1 MLATAFLA
9 LSGCSVFGETGVES
23 APYSVLVSAT
33 DSTIEQPLEIRNY
46 DSMVLVSTSM
56 EDNGRNGAFRRLFN
70 YITGTNKGTREIAM
84 TAPVFMGKSS
94 NDAKDGNEDTASKTD
109 NTRKNNPDGF
119 ASGSAD
125 SSQAEGMNIEMTAP
139 VFMGEMNTNNGQ
151 GKVAGSSLGKSANG
165 SNNKVSGPMMS
176 FVMPASFS
184 LKTTP
189 KPTDPSVIVSELKDY
204 KVAAV
209 TFSWTLSES
218 NVKAHTD
225 LLLNWLNTTD
235 YEPVGEPY
243 TAAYNGPMTLPMYR
257 KNEVLVAVKKR

>member
-1 MLATAFLA
+1 MKKIVLATAFLA

-33 DSTIEQPLEIRNY
+33 DSTIEQPLEIRDY

-56 EDNGRNGAFRRLFN
+56 QDNGRNGAFRRLFN
-70 YITGTNKGTREIAM
+70 YITGSNKGTREI
-84 TAPVFMGKSS
+84 S
-94 NDAKDGNEDTASKTD
+94 
-109 NTRKNNPDGF
+109 
-119 ASGSAD
+119 
-125 SSQAEGMNIEMTAP
+125 MTAP

-151 GKVAGSSLGKSANG
+151 GQVVGSSLGKSANG
-165 SNNKVSGPMMS
+165 SNNQVSGPVMS

-218 NVKAHTD
+218 NVKTHTD
-225 LLLNWLNTTD
+225 LLLNWLKTTD

-257 KNEVLVAVKKR
+257 KNEVLVTVKKR

>member
-33 DSTIEQPLEIRNY
+33 DSSIEQPLEIRNY

-56 EDNGRNGAFRRLFN
+56 QDNGRNGAFRRLFN
-70 YITGTNKGTREIAM
+70 YITGANQGTREIAM
-84 TAPVFMGKSS
+84 TAPVFMGNDS
-94 NDAKDGNEDTASKTD
+94 NDDTASKTD
-109 NTRKNNPDGF
+109 NTRKNNPDVF

-151 GKVAGSSLGKSANG
+151 GQVAGSSGGKSTNG
-165 SNNKVSGPMMS
+165 SNNQVSGPMMS

-204 KVAAV
+204 KVAAI

-218 NVKAHTD
+218 NVNTHTD
-225 LLLNWLNTTD
+225 LLLNWLKTTD